1 GLFGLLYQQIAEL
14 FTKATTKIGSSMIIK
29 AWRFLLYQGIM
40 LIIQVRNLSYIKS
53 QYDKNLST
61 LSVSTS

>member
-1 GLFGLLYQQIAEL
+1 YQQIAEL

-40 LIIQVRNLSYIKS
+40 LIIQVRNLSKGTRAEWNEKIP
-53 QYDKNLST
+53 DR
-61 LSVSTS
+61 VFG